1 MIQKFIERPVFSA
14 VISIIIVVL
23 GILGLMA
30 LPMTQYPDIAPPTVR
45 ITANYPGADAMTV
58 MRSVIT
64 PIEEQVNGV
73 ENMTYVASSSTNDG
87 TATINVFFE
96 LGTDPDIAAMNVQN
110 RVNRALPLLPQE
122 ATRSGVI
129 TQKQENSPLI
139 FIRFYSTNP
148 SFDQVYIENYI
159 NINIIPAI
167 KRIKGVSEAEIHGAK
182 NYSMRIW
189 LKPEKLSAYG
199 LQPNDVIAKINSQS
213 REAAAGQIGA
223 NAGQANEYV
232 IRYKGRFDSE
242 DEYENIIIKALGGG
256 QFLRLKDVADVSFA
270 SQNYA
275 GVGETLGY
283 VNGVFGVY
291 QSPGTNAQ
299 EVNKAV
305 LDYLKSIEPTL
316 PDGLHWLNDYDLNT
330 FLEGAVDQVVVT
342 LIEAFILVF
351 LVVLLFLQD
360 FRSTL
365 IPAIAVPVSIVGS
378 FFFLNLLG
386 FSLNLLTLFAL
397 VLAIGI
403 VVDDAI
409 VVVEAVHAKLEKGRQ
424 NARSA
429 TIEAMGEISGAIIS
443 ITLVL
448 GAVFVPVTFISGPA
462 GVFYQQFGI
471 TLMVAIFISAI
482 NALTLTPML
491 CALFLKTDHTDKAYA
506 DKNIVQKFNH
516 KFNTAFNVT
525 TQRYAVLVKGLI
537 KKKWIVGT
545 MFIGA
550 IGLLLWANNSMP
562 KGFVPLEDRGVIFIN
577 VELPPGASMERSY
590 AVLKELEE
598 KVKDIPGVA
607 RFSIA
612 TGTSLFS
619 GTGSNNATAYIH
631 LPPFEERKG
640 NDELSVNTV
649 IRKLNERAKTIPEA
663 NFVFFGPASVRGFG
677 NSAGFSMVLL
687 DRAGNDIAEVDK
699 VAKNFIAELEKRPEI
714 DFVQT
719 SFNVSYPQYEMIVNT
734 ERAEESGVEVSSIL
748 SAMQGYV
755 GGFYAADFTK
765 FGKQYRVMVQSLP
778 ETRMDDKLLEQFT
791 IRTASG
797 EMAPISQFVSLK
809 RTYGPQVV
817 NRFNLFTSVQIEGA
831 NAPGYSTGDAITAF
845 QEVAAQNLPADYMVD
860 YAGLTREEIAV
871 GNQTLFIFLLCVM
884 FIYLL
889 LSAQYESFIQP
900 LTVILSL
907 PFGIMGAFV
916 GQHLAGLENNI
927 YFQVALIML
936 VGLLAK
942 NAILIVEF
950 AQHRRNNGETI
961 AAAAINAA
969 KARLR
974 PILMTSLAFIAGM
987 LPLVFSNGMGAVGNR
1002 SIGTGA
1008 AAGLLIGTVCGV
1020 LVIPV
1025 LFVIF
1030 QWLQEKV
1037 KPIKAKEISGIEP
1050 DNVSR

>member
-1 MIQKFIERPVFSA
+1 MIKKFIERPVLSA
-14 VISIIIVVL
+14 VVSILIVVL
-23 GILGLMA
+23 GILGLMG
-30 LPMTQYPDIAPPTVR
+30 LPMTQYPDIAPPTVK

-64 PIEEQVNGV
+64 PIEERVNGV
-73 ENMTYVASSSTNDG
+73 ENMTYVSSSATNDG
-87 TATINVFFE
+87 TASIDVFFE

-110 RVNRALPLLPQE
+110 RVNRALPLLPE
-122 ATRSGVI
+122 EVTRSGVV
-129 TQKQENSPLI
+129 TQKQENSALM
-139 FIRFYSTNP
+139 FIRFYATNP
-148 SFDQVYIENYI
+148 SFDQKYIENYM
-159 NINIIPAI
+159 NINVIPAI
-167 KRIKGVSEAEIHGAK
+167 KRINGVAEADVHGAK
-182 NYSMRIW
+182 NYAMRIW
-189 LKPEKLSAYG
+189 LLPEKLAAYG
-199 LQPNDVIAKINSQS
+199 LEPDDVIAKINSQS

-223 NAGQANEYV
+223 NAGRANEYV

-242 DEYENIIIKALGGG
+242 GEYENIILKALGNG
-256 QFLRLKDVADVSFA
+256 QFLRLKDVADVA
-270 SQNYA
+270 LDAQNYS
-275 GVGETLGY
+275 GVGETLGH
-283 VNGVFGVY
+283 VNGVMGVY
-291 QSPGTNAQ
+291 QSPGTNAR

-305 LDYLKSIEPTL
+305 LEYLESIESSL
-316 PDGLHWLNDYDLNT
+316 PEGLHWLNDYDLNT
-330 FLEGAVDQVVVT
+330 FLDGAVDQVIIT

-351 LVVLLFLQD
+351 FVVLIFLQD
-360 FRSTL
+360 IRSTL
-365 IPAIAVPVSIVGS
+365 IPAIAIPVSLVGS
-378 FFFLNLLG
+378 FFFLNLFG

-409 VVVEAVHAKLEKGRQ
+409 VVVEAVHAKLHKKKQ
-424 NARSA
+424 DSRSA
-429 TIEAMGEISGAIIS
+429 TVEAMGEISGAIIS

-471 TLMVAIFISAI
+471 TLMVAIFISAV

-491 CALFLKTDHTDKAYA
+491 CGLFLKYDHTDKAYA
-506 DKNIVQKFNH
+506 DKNPIQKFNH
-516 KFNTAFNVT
+516 KFNVAFDLT
-525 TQRYAVLVKGLI
+525 TKRYVGLVKGLI
-537 KKKWIVGT
+537 KRKWIVGT
-545 MFIGA
+545 MFVAG
-550 IGLLLWANNSMP
+550 IGLLFWANSFMP
-562 KGFVPLEDRGVIFIN
+562 KGFVPLEDRGVVYVN
-577 VELPPGASMERSY
+577 VELPPGASMERTY

-598 KVKDIPGVA
+598 KVIDIPGVD

-612 TGTSLFS
+612 TGASLFS

-631 LPPFEERKG
+631 LPPFDERKG
-640 NDELSVNTV
+640 NEELTVNTL
-649 IRKLNERAKTIPEA
+649 IRKLYEKAETIA
-663 NFVFFGPASVRGFG
+663 DADIVFFGPPSVQGFG
-677 NSAGFSMVLL
+677 SSAGFSMVLL
-687 DRAGNDIAEVDK
+687 DRAGNEIADVDR
-699 VAKNFIAELEKRPEI
+699 VTRDFIAELEKRPEI

-719 SFNVSYPQYEMIVNT
+719 SFNVNYPQYEMEINV
-734 ERAEESGVEVSSIL
+734 ERVEESGIEVSSIL

-778 ETRMDDKLLEQFT
+778 ETRMDEKLLEQFMIKT
-791 IRTASG
+791 GSG

-809 RTYGPQVV
+809 RAYGPQVV
-817 NRFNLFTSVQIEGA
+817 NRFNLFTSVQLAGA

-845 QEVAAQNLPADYMVD
+845 QEVAAESLPADYTVD
-860 YAGLTREEIAV
+860 YAGLTREEISV

-884 FIYLL
+884 FIYFLL
-889 LSAQYESFIQP
+889 AAQYESFIQP
-900 LTVILSL
+900 LSVILSL

-942 NAILIVEF
+942 NGILIVQF
-950 AQHRRNNGETI
+950 ALQRRHAGESI

-969 KARLR
+969 RARLR

-987 LPLVFSNGMGAVGNR
+987 VPLVFSTGMGAVGNR

-1008 AAGLLIGTVCGV
+1008 AAGLLIGTICGV

-1037 KPIKAKEISGIEP
+1037 KPLKAKEILVEKP
-1050 DNVSR
+1050 ENV

>member
-1 MIQKFIERPVFSA
+1 MIKKFIERPVFST

-23 GILGLMA
+23 GVLGLMA
-30 LPMTQYPDIAPPTVR
+30 LPTTQYPDIAPPTVK
-45 ITANYPGADAMTV
+45 ITANFPGADAMTV

-73 ENMTYVASSSTNDG
+73 ENMTYVSSSATNDG
-87 TATINVFFE
+87 TASIDVFFE

-122 ATRSGVI
+122 ATRSGVV
-129 TQKQENSPLI
+129 TQKQENSALM
-139 FIRFYSTNP
+139 FIRFYATNP
-148 SFDQVYIENYI
+148 SFDQLYIENYI
-159 NINIIPAI
+159 AINIIPAI
-167 KRIKGVSEAEIHGAK
+167 KRIKGVADAPINGAK
-182 NYSMRIW
+182 TYAMRIW
-189 LKPEKLSAYG
+189 LLPEKLAAYG
-199 LQPNDVIAKINSQS
+199 LEPEDVIAKINSQS
-213 REAAAGQIGA
+213 REAAAGQIGS

-232 IRYKGRFDSE
+232 IRYKGRFESE
-242 DEYENIIIKALGGG
+242 NEYENIIIKALGNGE
-256 QFLRLKDVADVSFA
+256 FLRLKDVADVSFA
-270 SQNYA
+270 SQSYSA
-275 GVGETLGY
+275 VGETMGY
-283 VNGVFGVY
+283 VNSSFGVF
-291 QSPGTNAQ
+291 QSPGSNAQ

-330 FLEGAVDQVVVT
+330 FLEGAIDQVVVT

-378 FFFLNLLG
+378 FFFLNLFG

-409 VVVEAVHAKLEKGRQ
+409 VVVEAVHAKLEKGKQ
-424 NARSA
+424 DSRSA
-429 TIEAMGEISGAIIS
+429 TVEAMGEISGAIVS

-471 TLMVAIFISAI
+471 TLMVAIFISAV

-491 CALFLKTDHTDKAYA
+491 CALFLKYNHTDKAYA
-506 DKNIVQKFNH
+506 DKNMVQKFNH
-516 KFNTAFNVT
+516 KFNTAFHLT
-525 TQRYAVLVKGLI
+525 TKRYAGLVKGLI
-537 KKKWIVGT
+537 RKKWIVGT
-545 MFIGA
+545 MFIAA
-550 IGLLLWANNSMP
+550 IGLIIWANSSMP

-577 VELPPGASMERSY
+577 VELPPGASMERTYS
-590 AVLKELEE
+590 VMKELEG
-598 KVKDIPGVA
+598 KVKDIPGVD

-612 TGTSLFS
+612 TGASMFS
-619 GTGSNNATAYIH
+619 GTGSNNASAYIH
-631 LPPFEERKG
+631 LPPFEQRKG
-640 NDELSVNTV
+640 DEELGLNTV
-649 IRKLNERAKTIPEA
+649 VRKLNERAKTIPEA
-663 NFVFFGPASVRGFG
+663 NIVFFAPASVRGFG

-687 DRAGNDIAEVDK
+687 DRGGNDIADVDK
-699 VAKNFIAELEKRPEI
+699 VARNFIVELEKRPEI

-719 SFNVSYPQYEMIVNT
+719 SFNVGYPQYEMIVNA
-734 ERAEESGVEVSSIL
+734 ERAEESGVEVSNIL
-748 SAMQGYV
+748 SAMQGYI
-755 GGFYAADFTK
+755 GGFYAADFTR
-765 FGKQYRVMVQSLP
+765 FGKPYRVMVQSLP
-778 ETRMDDKLLEQFT
+778 ESRMDERLLEQLT

-797 EMAPISQFVSLK
+797 EMAPISQFVSLE

-817 NRFNLFTSVQIEGA
+817 KRFNLFTSVQLEGA
-831 NAPGYSTGDAITAF
+831 NAPGYSTGDAIAAF
-845 QEVAAQNLPADYMVD
+845 QEVAAQSLPADYTVD

-900 LTVILSL
+900 LTVIFSL

-987 LPLVFSNGMGAVGNR
+987 LPLVFSNGMGEVGNR

-1037 KPIKAKEISGIEP
+1037 KPIRAKEISDEQP
-1050 DNVSR
+1050 DNV

>member
-1 MIQKFIERPVFSA
+1 MIKKFIERPVLSA
-14 VISIIIVVL
+14 VISILIVVL
-23 GILGLMA
+23 GILGLTG
-30 LPMTQYPDIAPPTVR
+30 LPMTQYPDIAPPTVK

-73 ENMTYVASSSTNDG
+73 ENMSYISSSATNDG
-87 TATINVFFE
+87 TASIDVFFE

-110 RVNRALPLLPQE
+110 RVNRATPLLPVE
-122 ATRSGVI
+122 VTRSGVVA
-129 TQKQENSPLI
+129 QKQENSPLI
-139 FIRFYSTNP
+139 FIRFYATNP
-148 SFDQVYIENYI
+148 SFDQVFIENYI
-159 NINIIPAI
+159 NINVIPAI
-167 KRIKGVSEAEIHGAK
+167 KRIKGVATAEIHGAK

-189 LKPEKLSAYG
+189 LEPEKMAAYG
-199 LQPNDVIAKINSQS
+199 LLPDDVIAKINSQS

-223 NAGQANEYV
+223 NAGRTNEYV
-232 IRYKGRFDSE
+232 IRYKGRFNE
-242 DEYENIIIKALGGG
+242 ENQYENIIIKALGNG
-256 QFLRLKDVADVSFA
+256 QFLRLKDVAEVSFD
-270 SQNYA
+270 SQSYT

-283 VNGVFGVY
+283 PNGVFGVY
-291 QSPGTNAQ
+291 QSPGSDAR

-305 LDYLKSIEPTL
+305 LDYLESIEPTL

-330 FLEGAVDQVVVT
+330 FLDGAIDQVIVT

-409 VVVEAVHAKLEKGRQ
+409 VVVEAVHAKLEKGRK
-424 NARSA
+424 NVRSA
-429 TIEAMGEISGAIIS
+429 TIEAMGEISGAIVS

-471 TLMVAIFISAI
+471 TLMVAIFISAV

-491 CALFLKTDHTDKAYA
+491 CALFLKSDHTDKTYA
-506 DKNIVQKFNH
+506 DKSFIQRFNH
-516 KFNTAFNVT
+516 KFNTAFTLT
-525 TQRYAVLVKGLI
+525 TKRYAILVKELI
-537 KKKWIVGT
+537 KRKWIVAM
-545 MFIGA
+545 MFVGA
-550 IGLLLWANNSMP
+550 FGLLYWSATSMS
-562 KGFVPLEDRGVIFIN
+562 KGFVPLEDRGYIAIN
-577 VELPPGASMERSY
+577 AELPAGSSMERSY
-590 AVLKELEE
+590 AVMKELEE

-607 RFSIA
+607 RYSIA
-612 TGTSLFS
+612 TGSNLFS

-640 NDELSVNTV
+640 NDELSVFTV
-649 IRKLNERAKTIPEA
+649 VQKLYEKAGTIPDA
-663 NFVFFGPASVRGFG
+663 DFIFNVPSSVRGFG

-687 DRAGNDIAEVDK
+687 DRGGNDIQDVDK
-699 VAKNFIAELEKRPEI
+699 VARNFIAELEKRPEI

-719 SFNVSYPQYEMIVNT
+719 SFDVSYPQYEMDINV
-734 ERAEESGVEVSSIL
+734 ERVEESGVEVADVL

-778 ETRMDDKLLEQFT
+778 ETRMDDKLLEQFMIKT
-791 IRTASG
+791 GSG

-817 NRFNLFTSVQIEGA
+817 NRFNLFTSVQLEGA
-831 NAPGYSTGDAITAF
+831 NAPGYSTGDAISAF
-845 QEVAAQNLPADYMVD
+845 QEVAAQTLPADYTVD

-884 FIYLL
+884 FIYFL

-900 LTVILSL
+900 LTVIISL
-907 PFGIMGAFV
+907 PFGIMGAFL
-916 GQHLAGLENNI
+916 GQYLAGLENNI

-950 AQHRRNNGETI
+950 ALQRRNAGETI
-961 AAAAINAA
+961 ASSAINAA

-974 PILMTSLAFIAGM
+974 PILMTSFAFIAGM

-1008 AAGLLIGTVCGV
+1008 ATGLLIGTLCGV

-1037 KPIKAKEISGIEP
+1037 NPIKVKEILVEEP
-1050 DNVSR
+1050 DNV

>member
-1 MIQKFIERPVFSA
+1 MIKKFIERPVFSA
-14 VISIIIVVL
+14 VISIFIVVL
-23 GILGLMA
+23 GILGLKG
-30 LPMTQYPDIAPPTVR
+30 LPMTQYPDIAPPTVK
-45 ITANYPGADAMTV
+45 ITANYPGADAMTII
-58 MRSVIT
+58 RSVIT

-73 ENMTYVASSSTNDG
+73 EGMTYISSSATNDG
-87 TATINVFFE
+87 TASIDVFFE
-96 LGTDPDIAAMNVQN
+96 LGTDPDIASVNVQN
-110 RVNRALPLLPQE
+110 RVSRATPLLPQE
-122 ATRSGVI
+122 VTRSGVV
-129 TQKQENSPLI
+129 TQKQENSALI
-139 FIRFYSTNP
+139 FVRFYSTNP

-159 NINIIPAI
+159 NINVIPAI
-167 KRIKGVSEAEIHGAK
+167 KRIKGVANADIHGAK
-182 NYSMRIW
+182 NYAMRIW
-189 LKPEKLSAYG
+189 LSPEKLAAYS
-199 LQPNDVIAKINSQS
+199 LEPDDVIAKINSQS
-213 REAAAGQIGA
+213 REAAAGQVGV
-223 NAGQANEYV
+223 NAGRTNEYV
-232 IRYKGRFDSE
+232 IRYKGRFDTE
-242 DEYENIIIKALGGG
+242 NEYENIIIKALGNG
-256 QFLRLKDVADVSFA
+256 QFLRLKDVADVSFD
-270 SQNYA
+270 SQSYS
-275 GVGETLGY
+275 GVGETMGY

-291 QSPGTNAQ
+291 QSPGSNAQ
-299 EVNKAV
+299 EVNKEV
-305 LDYLKSIEPTL
+305 LAYLESIEPNL
-316 PDGLHWLNDYDLNT
+316 PEGLHWLNDYDLNT
-330 FLEGAVDQVVVT
+330 FLDGAVDQVVIT
-342 LIEAFILVF
+342 LIEAFLLVF

-365 IPAIAVPVSIVGS
+365 IPAIAIPVSLVGS
-378 FFFLNLLG
+378 FFFLNLFG

-397 VLAIGI
+397 VLSIGI

-409 VVVEAVHAKLEKGRQ
+409 VVVEAVHAKLQQKKQ
-424 NARSA
+424 DSRSA

-471 TLMVAIFISAI
+471 TLMVAIFISAV

-491 CALFLKTDHTDKAYA
+491 CALFLKSDHIDKTYA
-506 DKNIVQKFNH
+506 EKNVVQKFNY
-516 KFNTAFNVT
+516 KFNVAFDLT
-525 TQRYAVLVKGLI
+525 TKRYGVLVKGLI
-537 KKKWIVGT
+537 AKKWIVGT
-545 MFIGA
+545 MFIVA
-550 IGLLLWANNSMP
+550 IGLLFWANSSMP
-562 KGFVPLEDRGVIFIN
+562 KGFVPLEDRGVIYIN
-577 VELPPGASMERSY
+577 AELPPGSSMERSY
-590 AVLKELEE
+590 AAMKELEK
-598 KVKDIPGVA
+598 KVVDIPGVD
-607 RFSIA
+607 RFSIS
-612 TGTSLFS
+612 TGASLFS
-619 GTGSNNATAYIH
+619 GTGSNNATGYIH
-631 LPPFEERKG
+631 LPPFKERKG

-649 IRKLNERAKTIPEA
+649 IRKLYKEAATIPDA
-663 NFVFFGPASVRGFG
+663 NFVFFGPSSVQGFG
-677 NSAGFSMVLL
+677 SSAGFSMVLL
-687 DRAGNDIAEVDK
+687 DRAGNDIQELDK
-699 VAKNFIAELEKRPEI
+699 VAKNFIEELEKRPEI
-714 DFVQT
+714 EFAQT
-719 SFNVSYPQYEMIVNT
+719 PFNVSYPQYEMDIHV
-734 ERAEESGVEVSSIL
+734 ERAEESGVEVESIL

-755 GGFYAADFTK
+755 GGFYASDFTK

-778 ETRMDDKLLEQFT
+778 ETRKDEKLLEHFT
-791 IRTASG
+791 IKTGSG

-817 NRFNLFTSVQIEGA
+817 NRFNRFTSVQIDGA

-845 QEVAAQNLPADYMVD
+845 QEVAAQTLPVDYTVD

-907 PFGIMGAFV
+907 PFGIMGAFL

-950 AQHRRNNGETI
+950 ALQRRHAGESITD
-961 AAAAINAA
+961 AAINAA
-969 KARLR
+969 RARLR
-974 PILMTSLAFIAGM
+974 PILMTSLAFVAGM
-987 LPLVFSNGMGAVGNR
+987 IPLVFSSGMGAVGNR

-1037 KPIKAKEISGIEP
+1037 KPIKSKEISIEKP
-1050 DNVSR
+1050 